1 MTISVVN
8 SFLCFSS
15 CDVAKAMKGE
25 NPHPR
30 ADATTK
36 PAEKSP
42 EASRIDEPA
51 VVLGGA
57 LKMPGSNGVAPSG
70 AGQSTNPTTLSN
82 QNNEIDILA

>member
-30 ADATTK
+30 ADAITK

-57 LKMPGSNGVAPSG
+57 LKMPGTNGVALTG
-70 AGQSTNPTTLSN
+70 AGQSINPTIVSN
-82 QNNEIDILA
+82 QNTATDILA